1 MRCTHCGISA
11 RVRREQMES
20 AIENLPPVP
29 CPAIDLEKP
38 LIELILEDL
47 DTTMSNQHRVEV
59 LDLLSSIFQVKYQE
73 IQIAFFQ
80 SNGQCILESVI
91 RSNAS
96 SPEVVLAV
104 LKVFQIALTNPQ
116 YLQQVEQNN
125 LIGICINVFLR
136 YEQKRDLVKAAL
148 QIIQTLCIR
157 CIPFGFVSP

>member
-1 MRCTHCGISA
+1 
-11 RVRREQMES
+11 
-20 AIENLPPVP
+20 
-29 CPAIDLEKP
+29 
-38 LIELILEDL
+38 
-47 DTTMSNQHRVEV
+47 MSNQHRVEV

-157 CIPFGFVSP
+157 CIPFGFASP

>member
-1 MRCTHCGISA
+1 MRI
-11 RVRREQMES
+11 ES
-20 AIENLPPVP
+20 EIENLPPVP

-59 LDLLSSIFQVKYQE
+59 LDLLASIFQVKYHE

-148 QIIQTLCIR
+148 QIIQALCIR
-157 CIPFGFVSP
+157 CIVFLTISP

>member
-11 RVRREQMES
+11 RVRRGQEES
-20 AIENLPPVP
+20 CVENLPPVP

-80 SNGQCILESVI
+80 SNGQCILESGL

-157 CIPFGFVSP
+157 CILFRFASP

>member
-11 RVRREQMES
+11 RVRRGPAKS
-20 AIENLPPVP
+20 AVENLPPVP
-29 CPAIDLEKP
+29 CPALDLEKP
-38 LIELILEDL
+38 IIELILEDL
-47 DTTMSNQHRVEV
+47 DTTMSDQHRVEI

-73 IQIAFFQ
+73 LQIAFFQ
-80 SNGQCILESVI
+80 SNGQFILESVI

-104 LKVFQIALTNPQ
+104 LKVFQTALTNPQ

-157 CIPFGFVSP
+157 CIAFVRLSP